1 MLSTRYGLWQD
12 LVKRTQSNKVF
23 KNKVFKIASNGY
35 QIGLASMKK
44 RFLIKNPLRLINL
57 VKVVSLINQIINWK
71 MNFINQLL
79 KNFKKEKFIR
89 LLETISVVL
98 I

>member
-1 MLSTRYGLWQD
+1 M
-12 LVKRTQSNKVF
+12 
-23 KNKVFKIASNGY
+23 KNKVFKITSNPKYDGY

-44 RFLIKNPLRLINL
+44 RFLIKHPLRLINL

-89 LLETISVVL
+89 LLETLSVVL